1 MGKAWLNTRVS
12 LTKTSCF
19 QISLVEE
26 APADWQRSRA
36 RARRAQK
43 IPSAR
48 RTGINKRRKPC
59 SDPRSPI
66 PLPWP
71 FFVGEDYM
79 WNLENFLTLDS
90 SSLSWWH
97 LVTMARGF
105 SSPYLHCW
113 VYGARRVNWCY
124 CPLSLLGMGTTS
136 PVRCLKKYCHLKE
149 PDIQDIDSW
158 EILCVRWGVLFI
170 LGPL

>member
-66 PLPWP
+66 TLPWP
-71 FFVGEDYM
+71 FVVGEDYM

-90 SSLSWWH
+90 SPGRR

-124 CPLSLLGMGTTS
+124 CPLSHLRMDTTS
-136 PVRCLKKYCHLKE
+136 PVRRLHKDFYLQD
-149 PDIQDIDSW
+149 PDIQSTDSHFGDY
-158 EILCVRWGVLFI
+158 LCSHHLQQ
-170 LGPL
+170 